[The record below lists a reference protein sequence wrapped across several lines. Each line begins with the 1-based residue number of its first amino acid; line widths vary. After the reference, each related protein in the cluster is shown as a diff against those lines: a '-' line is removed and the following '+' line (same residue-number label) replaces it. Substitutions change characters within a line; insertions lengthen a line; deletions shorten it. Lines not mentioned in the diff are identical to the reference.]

1 MWKNTEISKKW
12 PWMFANFF
20 KVNDR
25 NLGSSKIWNSIEQ
38 WPLITE
44 AILKCSTDKQPY
56 LFTTLSLWL
65 HCNWFSKTPIKL
77 ICITYRFNQTMET
90 DEWYFHAWDVRVE
103 DKVGVQDP
111 IFPGLIL
118 ERHYEKI
125 LSLARSQDNC
135 LERAQGEKLGGVWS
149 QSDTVYSHLK
159 VEAVYIREFY
169 AVIRCYVI
177 SSSIS
182 CQ

>member
-1 MWKNTEISKKW
+1 MTKQVPNY
-12 PWMFANFF
+12 
-20 KVNDR
+20 
-25 NLGSSKIWNSIEQ
+25 SSPHALVVVQLDVTSSQ
-38 WPLITE
+38 
-44 AILKCSTDKQPY
+44 
-56 LFTTLSLWL
+56 
-65 HCNWFSKTPIKL
+65 
-77 ICITYRFNQTMET
+77 TYRFNQSVET
-90 DEWYFHAWDVRVE
+90 DEWNVHARDVGVKNEVRV
-103 DKVGVQDP
+103 QDAVL
-111 IFPGLIL
+111 PGLIL